1 MASNTGY
8 PLELS
13 GELLINADAWA
24 LSGIPQIRI
33 SERDQGIKKTYL
45 LSESELPKLRTPAL
59 NYFTPLECKYQ
70 ETKEYSMG
78 SSELTYNFTLA
89 VIDLKR
95 CW

>member
-1 MASNTGY
+1 MATNTGH

-13 GELLINADAWA
+13 GELLINAHAWA
-24 LSGIPQIRI
+24 LSRISQIRI
-33 SERDQGIKKTYL
+33 SKRDQGIKKKYF

-70 ETKEYSMG
+70 EAKEYSMR
-78 SSELTYNFTLA
+78 SLELTYNFTLA
-89 VIDLKR
+89 VIDFKR